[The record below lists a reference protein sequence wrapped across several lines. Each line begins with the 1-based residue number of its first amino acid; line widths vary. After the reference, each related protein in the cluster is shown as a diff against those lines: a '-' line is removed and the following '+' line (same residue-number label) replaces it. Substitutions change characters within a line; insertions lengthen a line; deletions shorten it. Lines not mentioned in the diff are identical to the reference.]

1 MKKILF
7 TIILTILPVV
17 PAAAALEEIPEFE
30 VFGGYSLLKMGA
42 SGNDIRS
49 FQDGVYLP
57 GGTWKNNDTS
67 FFLIRGA
74 AGSVAFNLNEKFS
87 IVAEGRYDQGDTI
100 KGSFGFFSP
109 ETLMD
114 IQTPFVLGIKN
125 VSALA
130 GPRVSY
136 RNFLDG
142 QATVFA
148 HALAGIDYWRLN
160 CDFTIIGEKQRVTG
174 NKVSP
179 GLAVGGGVDVN
190 VNEKIAV
197 RVIQADYYMTRQ
209 MEQFMN
215 NVNLSFGIVFR
226 FGEIIIK

>member
-7 TIILTILPVV
+7 TIILTMLSVA
-17 PAAAALEEIPEFE
+17 PAAAIEEIPEFE

-42 SGNDIRS
+42 SGKDMKS
-49 FQDGVYLP
+49 FQDGIYSP
-57 GGTWKNNDTS
+57 GGIWNNNDAS
-67 FFLIRGA
+67 FFLSRGA

-87 IVAEGRYDQGDTI
+87 IVAEGRYNQGNPI

-109 ETLMD
+109 ETLTD

-136 RNFLDG
+136 RNLLDG
-142 QATVFA
+142 KTTVFA

-160 CDFTIIGEKQRVTG
+160 CGYTITGEKQRATG
-174 NKVSP
+174 DKVGP
-179 GLAVGGGVDVN
+179 GIAIGGGLDVN

-197 RVIQADYYMTRQ
+197 RVIQADYYITRQ
-209 MEQFMN
+209 MERLMN
-215 NVNLSFGIVFR
+215 NINLSFGIVFR
-226 FGEIIIK
+226 IGEIIIK